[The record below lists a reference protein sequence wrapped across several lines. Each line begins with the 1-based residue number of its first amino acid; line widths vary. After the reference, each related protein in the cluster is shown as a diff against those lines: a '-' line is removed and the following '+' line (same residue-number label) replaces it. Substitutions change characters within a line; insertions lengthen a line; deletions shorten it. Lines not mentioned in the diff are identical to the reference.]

1 MRPGRVSGCID
12 HVTYME
18 RQMDEQT
25 LADREAK
32 EALKHVRVSFDSV
45 KCLTVAKPSRETQF
59 LGFCVLAEPWPGR
72 TLCLGNR
79 YFMGIM
85 ASRTLA
91 DPYFTDLGI
100 MASRPLFNLA
110 EPPL

>member
-1 MRPGRVSGCID
+1 MENFRGFTKCHGSIQRVTCHIC
-12 HVTYME
+12 
-18 RQMDEQT
+18 
-25 LADREAK
+25 LARTVYQ
-32 EALKHVRVSFDSV
+32 LKI
-45 KCLTVAKPSRETQF
+45 
-59 LGFCVLAEPWPGR
+59 GFCVLAEPWPGR